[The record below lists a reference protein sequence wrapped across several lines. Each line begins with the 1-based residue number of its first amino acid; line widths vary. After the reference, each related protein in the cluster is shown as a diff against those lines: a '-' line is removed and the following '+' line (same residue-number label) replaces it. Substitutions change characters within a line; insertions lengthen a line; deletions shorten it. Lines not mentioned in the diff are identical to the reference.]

1 MVVPKFRGF
10 ALAIDAKTW
19 IAIAGQLPLS
29 RVEQEVLKRFRDDP
43 SGRQFLPLSDVL
55 RAHKLS
61 DESLELL
68 TQGVQDHP
76 AFSVARVVLA
86 RELFQRGQ
94 VMEAWAALERSPAPL
109 SDNVLA
115 QKLRFKMAV
124 LLGDESAAR
133 GSIQSLRVQQGVD
146 PEVRRVFDQLE
157 IEGILA
163 ARDSFRDELISRGID
178 LRMPKMADS
187 AREDEQKPS
196 PLSKDSARGR
206 GKRFILEYELDES
219 TRRHVENFHVV
230 PLIEVFVP
238 TDGESVTL
246 GDGGQVELDSTT
258 LAEIYAKQGF
268 YSKALA
274 IYRRLLRMA
283 PHNDLIR
290 LKVSEMARLEKDQRQ
305 DDLEVD
311 PVVYERMEV
320 TELIDRQMRFMQSML
335 DKLEQKDR

>member
-1 MVVPKFRGF
+1 MT
-10 ALAIDAKTW
+10 IDAKTW
-19 IAIAGQLPLS
+19 VAIAEQLPLS
-29 RVEQEVLKRFRDDP
+29 RVEQEVLKRFREDP

-55 RAHKLS
+55 RSHKLY

-76 AFSVARVVLA
+76 TFSVARVVLA
-86 RELFQRGQ
+86 RELFHRGLI
-94 VMEAWAALERSPAPL
+94 MEAWAALERSPAPL

-115 QKLRFKMAV
+115 QKLRFKMSV
-124 LLGDESAAR
+124 LLGDETTARAA
-133 GSIQSLRVQQGVD
+133 IQSLKVQQGVD
-146 PEVRRVFDQLE
+146 PEIRRIYDQLE
-157 IEGILA
+157 VEGVLA
-163 ARDSFRDELISRGID
+163 ARDAFRGELASRGMD
-178 LRMPKMADS
+178 LRLPKILDPV
-187 AREDEQKPS
+187 REAEQKPVS
-196 PLSKDSARGR
+196 ISKDGARAR
-206 GKRFILEYELDES
+206 GKRFILEYDLDES

-230 PLIEVFVP
+230 PLVEVFVP
-238 TDGESVTL
+238 TDGETVTHV
-246 GDGGQVELDSTT
+246 DGGQIELDSTT

-290 LKVSEMARLEKDQRQ
+290 LKVSEMARLDKDQRQ

-311 PVVYERMEV
+311 PVVFERMEV

>member
-1 MVVPKFRGF
+1 
-10 ALAIDAKTW
+10 
-19 IAIAGQLPLS
+19 
-29 RVEQEVLKRFRDDP
+29 
-43 SGRQFLPLSDVL
+43 LSDVL
-55 RAHKLS
+55 RSHKLY

-86 RELFQRGQ
+86 RELFQRGLI
-94 VMEAWAALERSPAPL
+94 MEAWSALERSPAPL

-124 LLGDESAAR
+124 LLGDESVAR
-133 GSIQSLRVQQGVD
+133 ASIQSLKVQQGVD
-146 PEVRRVFDQLE
+146 PEVRRIFDQLDV
-157 IEGILA
+157 EGILA
-163 ARDSFRDELISRGID
+163 ARDSFRDELSSRGVD
-178 LRMPKMADS
+178 LRLPKIVES
-187 AREDEQKPS
+187 VKKNEEKSPS
-196 PLSKDSARGR
+196 ITKESARGR
-206 GKRFILEYELDES
+206 GKRFILEYDLDDA

-238 TDGESVTL
+238 TDGDPANHV
-246 GDGGQVELDSTT
+246 DGGQVELDSTT

-290 LKVSEMARLEKDQRQ
+290 LKVSEMARLDKDQRQ

-311 PVVYERMEV
+311 PVVFERMEV
-320 TELIDRQMRFMQSML
+320 TDLIDRQMRFMQSML

>member
-1 MVVPKFRGF
+1 MMAMESWGF
-10 ALAIDAKTW
+10 DLAIDAKTW

-29 RVEQEVLKRFRDDP
+29 RVEQEVLKRFREDP

-55 RAHKLS
+55 RGHKLY

-68 TQGVQDHP
+68 AQGVQDHP

-86 RELFQRGQ
+86 RELFQRGLI
-94 VMEAWAALERSPAPL
+94 MEAWGTLEKSPAPL
-109 SDNVLA
+109 ADNVLA

-133 GSIQSLRVQQGVD
+133 VSIQALKAQQGVD
-146 PEVRRVFDQLE
+146 PEVRRIFDQLE
-157 IEGILA
+157 VEGVLA
-163 ARDSFRDELISRGID
+163 ARESFRDELIIRGID
-178 LRMPKMADS
+178 LRLPKVLESVHAGENKQPPTPRDMV
-187 AREDEQKPS
+187 
-196 PLSKDSARGR
+196 RGR
-206 GKRFILEYELDES
+206 GKRFILEFELDES
-219 TRRHVENFHVV
+219 TKRHVENFHVV

-238 TDGESVTL
+238 TDSEPASQL
-246 GDGGQVELDSTT
+246 DGGQVELDSTT

-268 YSKALA
+268 YSKALG

-290 LKVSEMARLEKDQRQ
+290 LKVSEMARLEKTQRQ

-311 PVVYERMEV
+311 PVVFERMEV
-320 TELIDRQMRFMQSML
+320 TELIDRQTRFMQSML

>member
-1 MVVPKFRGF
+1 MT
-10 ALAIDAKTW
+10 IDAKTW
-19 IAIAGQLPLS
+19 VAIAGQLPLS

-55 RAHKLS
+55 RSHKLY

-86 RELFQRGQ
+86 RELFQRGLI
-94 VMEAWAALERSPAPL
+94 MEAWTALERSPAPL

-124 LLGDESAAR
+124 LLGDETAAR
-133 GSIQSLRVQQGVD
+133 SSIQALKVQQGVD
-146 PEVRRVFDQLE
+146 PEVRRIFDQLE
-157 IEGILA
+157 VEGVLV
-163 ARDSFRDELISRGID
+163 ARDSFRDELTSRGID
-178 LRMPKMADS
+178 LRLPKMSDTV
-187 AREDEQKPS
+187 REDEQKPS
-196 PLSKDSARGR
+196 AISKDSARGR

-219 TRRHVENFHVV
+219 TRRHVDNFHVV
-230 PLIEVFVP
+230 PLVEVFVP
-238 TDGESVTL
+238 TDGESASL
-246 GDGGQVELDSTT
+246 GDSGQVELDSTT

-311 PVVYERMEV
+311 PVVFERMEV

-335 DKLEQKDR
+335 DRLEQKDR